1 MTEEMMANSI
11 IVVGF
16 LSSLVFLFTA
26 AATTAFAWFRIGSR
40 VDELSQRTAALGNDL
55 AVMNNEFVTFK
66 GELAGLR
73 RELGD
78 QAELV
83 SGLVKT
89 VDSNSI
95 RIGQILDILEVKTG
109 AKLIKR
115 TIRSG
120 SLCV

>member
-26 AATTAFAWFRIGSR
+26 AATTAFAWFKIGSR
-40 VDELSQRTAALGNDL
+40 VDELSQRTADLDNDL
-55 AVMNNEFVTFK
+55 AALNGEFATFK
-66 GELAGLR
+66 GEFMGLR
-73 RELGD
+73 RELGV

-95 RIGQILDILEVKTG
+95 RIGQILEILEDKQ
-109 AKLIKR
+109 AQ
-115 TIRSG
+115 S
-120 SLCV
+120 

>member
-26 AATTAFAWFRIGSR
+26 AATTAFAWFKIGSR
-40 VDELSQRTAALGNDL
+40 VDELSQRTADLDNDL
-55 AVMNNEFVTFK
+55 AALNDEFATFK
-66 GELAGLR
+66 VEIVGLW
-73 RELGD
+73 RELSV

-89 VDSNSI
+89 VDNNSI
-95 RIGQILDILEVKTG
+95 RIGQILQILEEKQ
-109 AKLIKR
+109 AQ
-115 TIRSG
+115 S
-120 SLCV
+120 

>member
-26 AATTAFAWFRIGSR
+26 AATTAFAWFKIGSR
-40 VDELSQRTAALGNDL
+40 VDELSQRTADLDNDFAALNG
-55 AVMNNEFVTFK
+55 EFATFK
-66 GELAGLR
+66 GEFMGLR
-73 RELGD
+73 RELGV

-95 RIGQILDILEVKTG
+95 RIGQILEILEDKQ
-109 AKLIKR
+109 AQ
-115 TIRSG
+115 S
-120 SLCV
+120 

>member
-26 AATTAFAWFRIGSR
+26 AATTAFAWFKIGSR
-40 VDELSQRTAALGNDL
+40 VDELSQRTADLDNDL
-55 AVMNNEFVTFK
+55 AALNGEFATFK
-66 GELAGLR
+66 GEFMGLR
-73 RELGD
+73 RWLGV

-95 RIGQILDILEVKTG
+95 RIGQILEILEDKQ
-109 AKLIKR
+109 AQ
-115 TIRSG
+115 S
-120 SLCV
+120 

>member
-26 AATTAFAWFRIGSR
+26 AATTAFAWFKIGSR
-40 VDELSQRTAALGNDL
+40 GDELSQRTADLDNDL
-55 AVMNNEFVTFK
+55 AALNGEFATFK
-66 GELAGLR
+66 GEFMGLR
-73 RELGD
+73 RELGV

-95 RIGQILDILEVKTG
+95 RIGQILEILEDKQ
-109 AKLIKR
+109 AQ
-115 TIRSG
+115 S
-120 SLCV
+120 

>member
-26 AATTAFAWFRIGSR
+26 AATTAFAWFKIGSR
-40 VDELSQRTAALGNDL
+40 VDELSQRTADLDNDL
-55 AVMNNEFVTFK
+55 AALNGEFATFK
-66 GELAGLR
+66 GEFMGLR
-73 RELGD
+73 RELGV
-78 QAELV
+78 QAKLV

-95 RIGQILDILEVKTG
+95 RIGQILEILEDKQ
-109 AKLIKR
+109 AQ
-115 TIRSG
+115 S
-120 SLCV
+120 

>member
-26 AATTAFAWFRIGSR
+26 AATTAFAWFKIGSR
-40 VDELSQRTAALGNDL
+40 VDELSQRTADLDNDL
-55 AVMNNEFVTFK
+55 AALNDEFATFK
-66 GELAGLR
+66 VGIVGLR
-73 RELGD
+73 RELSV

-89 VDSNSI
+89 VDNNSI
-95 RIGQILDILEVKTG
+95 RIGQILQILEEKQ
-109 AKLIKR
+109 AQ
-115 TIRSG
+115 S
-120 SLCV
+120 